1 MSSVTATITK
11 KTGIGISVKLGS
23 LLVLF
28 MVGLA
33 LVSAVSLYN
42 LRSDIREERSAALHS
57 LVDTVQT
64 ILAMHAKQVDDG
76 LVSLAD
82 AQKAALDEVKLLRY
96 QNNQYFW
103 INDMTPRMLMH
114 PFKPELNGTMLSSN
128 LDPNGK
134 AIFVEMVKVVNAQG
148 SGFVDYMWSR
158 PGESEPQPKI
168 SYVAGFKPWG
178 WVVGTG
184 VYVDDI
190 NKTMVTRTLHY
201 SVYGFAILLVLML
214 VAIPLIRG
222 ITRSIHNFTSAMLE
236 LAHGNI
242 NIDIPSLGRTD
253 ELGQMASALDVF
265 KKNAKKVDE
274 LQREAREHEEHTER
288 ARKASM
294 LKMADDFERAI
305 GQVSETVAK
314 AASELHEYTEEL
326 AEVSE
331 QTNTQALSVSRAS
344 EQASSNVSTVA
355 SATEEL
361 TASIHEINRQVSDS
375 SATAS
380 AAVEQA
386 RSTDQTVVN
395 MAEAAQKISAV
406 LQLISEIASQTNL
419 LALNATIE
427 AARAGEAGKGFAV
440 VASEVKNLASQT
452 AKATEEITAQIG
464 SIQQV
469 SESAVTAI
477 RGIGNTIQ
485 KISTITSAI
494 SDAVK
499 EQGSATSEIASSVQK
514 AASGTQ
520 MVSSSIGEV
529 SRTAHRSSEISGRV
543 LGAAADLTRQSE
555 ELQSKL
561 RSFISSVKAA

>member
-1 MSSVTATITK
+1 MSSVITKTIK
-11 KTGIGISVKLGS
+11 KTGVGISAKLGS
-23 LLVLF
+23 LLVVF

-42 LRSDIREERSAALHS
+42 LRSDIREERSAALHN
-57 LVDTVQT
+57 LVDTVQS
-64 ILAMHAKQVDDG
+64 ILAMHAKQVDAG
-76 LVSLAD
+76 QVSLAE
-82 AQKAALDEVKLLRY
+82 AQKAALDEIRQLRY
-96 QNNQYFW
+96 QDNQYFW
-103 INDMTPRMLMH
+103 VNDMTPRMLMH
-114 PFKPELNGTMLSSN
+114 PFKPELNGTLLSSN

-148 SGFVDYMWSR
+148 SGFVDYMWAR

-178 WVVGTG
+178 WIVGTG

-190 NKTMVTRTLHY
+190 NKTMITRTLHY
-201 SVYGFAILLVLML
+201 STYGLIILAILM
-214 VAIPLIRG
+214 AIAVPLIRG
-222 ITRSIHNFTSAMLE
+222 ITKSIRAFTAAMME

-242 NIDIPSLGRTD
+242 NIEIPGLGRTD
-253 ELGQMASALDVF
+253 ELGQMASALEVF
-265 KKNAKKVDE
+265 KVNARKVDE
-274 LQREAREHEEHTER
+274 LQREAREHEEQTER
-288 ARKASM
+288 VRKAGM

-305 GQVSETVAK
+305 GQVSATVAK
-314 AASELHEYTEEL
+314 AASELHEYAEEL

-331 QTNTQALSVSRAS
+331 QTNSQALSVSQAS

-375 SATAS
+375 SQTAN

-395 MAEAAQKISAV
+395 MSEAAQKISAV

-499 EQGSATSEIASSVQK
+499 EQGSATAEIASSVQK